1 MKTSKVVFGLISFIL
16 VMGIVVLGSCSKE
29 RVESVEEEQ
38 LTDYEPMND
47 YYNTKKQDEQEFI
60 IDTSGTQ
67 PIVGHEGT
75 KIYPSKEVLMFANGD
90 SVQWPYIVKLIELYP
105 AKDMIYYQMP
115 TVGGGVILTSHGEIK
130 ITAFKDG
137 QELVLRPNRTWHIE
151 MPNTSPE
158 TGMNTYY
165 GATNGSIVDWGNT
178 SIGTFVTTTYGY
190 ATNMKQL
197 GWVSCAKDPSFTN
210 GIVNYTFTST
220 TDNLTTVSKFIY
232 LPDTKGLV
240 QLYSN
245 TAISLPDGENIK
257 IVFLGIDGSG
267 QLFHYFSETSVS
279 SSSNSVS
286 IAMTAISDADLTVLL
301 DDL

>member
-1 MKTSKVVFGLISFIL
+1 MKTSKVVFNLMSSIL
-16 VMGIVVLGSCSKE
+16 VVGIIVLSSCSKE

-38 LTDYEPMND
+38 LTDYQSMND

-60 IDTSGTQ
+60 IDTSGTE
-67 PIVGHEGT
+67 PIIGHEGT

-90 SVQWPYIVKLIELYP
+90 SVQWPYTVKLIELYP

-115 TVGGGVILTSHGEIK
+115 TVGGGVILTSHGELK

-137 QELVLRPNRTWHIE
+137 QELILRPNRTWFIE
-151 MPNTSPE
+151 MPNTNPE

-165 GATNGSIVDWGNT
+165 GVANGGIVDWSNT
-178 SIGTFVTTTYGY
+178 PTGTFSVTTYGY
-190 ATNMKQL
+190 NTNMKQL
-197 GWVSCAKDPSFTN
+197 GWISCAKVPTFT
-210 GIVNYTFTST
+210 GGTVNYTFSST

-240 QLYSN
+240 QMYSN
-245 TAISLPDGENIK
+245 NVSNLPEGENIE
-257 IVFLGIDGSG
+257 ILFIAIDGSG

-279 SSSNSVS
+279 SSSNSINVTMTS
-286 IAMTAISDADLTVLL
+286 ISDNDLTAILNDL
-301 DDL
+301 